1 MSVPRDFGSNA
12 NKSWMSLSTCFRP
25 FFGGTNNST
34 ISENSSSPTLSLFWT
49 ALKAST
55 AQISAAASRLKRV
68 ADPKD
73 SEAETSTASSTVCSR
88 SSSNTF
94 TYVSPVRADTFQSIC
109 RTSSPIWYGRTSANS
124 IPRPRNAEWASPPNT
139 LLTRPRVRI
148 SRRRTFQ
155 SNSGVNTVRMRDRVY
170 RREIEVD
177 EYANVTDYPS
187 YIIGSRVPYL
197 APQKPA
203 SVFTL
208 YFAAAG
214 FQHACRA

>member
-88 SSSNTF
+88 SSRSEEHT
-94 TYVSPVRADTFQSIC
+94 SELQSRGHLVC
-109 RTSSPIWYGRTSANS
+109 R
-124 IPRPRNAEWASPPNT
+124 
-139 LLTRPRVRI
+139 LLLDRHK
-148 SRRRTFQ
+148 RRR
-155 SNSGVNTVRMRDRVY
+155 R
-170 RREIEVD
+170 
-177 EYANVTDYPS
+177 
-187 YIIGSRVPYL
+187 
-197 APQKPA
+197 
-203 SVFTL
+203 
-208 YFAAAG
+208 
-214 FQHACRA
+214 